1 MHKDPNR
8 VHRRTRRRR
17 AVLLAVLLLLV
28 LAVGV
33 PVPGIAAPAT
43 LEEAVAQVE
52 RTHGGRI
59 LSARSERRN
68 GQVIYVIRL
77 LTEEQQ
83 VRNLEVQGA
92 EGARP

>member
-1 MHKDPNR
+1 MHQDINR
-8 VHRRTRRRR
+8 IHRSARRGRV
-17 AVLLAVLLLLV
+17 VLAMALLLM
-28 LAVGV
+28 LAGAT
-33 PVPGIAAPAT
+33 PVMGNAAPAT

-68 GQVIYVIRL
+68 GEVIYLIRL

-83 VRNLEVQGA
+83 VRNLEIQGA

>member
-1 MHKDPNR
+1 MHQDFNPIQR
-8 VHRRTRRRR
+8 PARRRV
-17 AVLLAVLLLLV
+17 VLLAALLV
-28 LAVGV
+28 VLATGL
-33 PVPGIAAPAT
+33 PVPGTAAPAT

-68 GQVIYVIRL
+68 GEVVYVIRL
-77 LTEEQQ
+77 LTDEQQ
-83 VRNLEVQGA
+83 VRNLEIEGA

>member
-1 MHKDPNR
+1 MHQDMNR
-8 VHRRTRRRR
+8 IHRPARRGRV
-17 AVLLAVLLLLV
+17 VLVVALLLL
-28 LAVGV
+28 LAGAT
-33 PVPGIAAPAT
+33 PVMGDAAPAT

-68 GQVIYVIRL
+68 GRVVYLIRL

-83 VRNLEVQGA
+83 VRNVEIEGA

>member
-1 MHKDPNR
+1 MRQDLNPIQR
-8 VHRRTRRRR
+8 PTRRRV
-17 AVLLAVLLLLV
+17 VLLVALLV
-28 LAVGV
+28 VLAIGL
-33 PVPGIAAPAT
+33 PVPGKAAPAT

-68 GQVIYVIRL
+68 GEVVYVIRL
-77 LTEEQQ
+77 LTDEQQ
-83 VRNLEVQGA
+83 VRNLEIEGA

>member
-1 MHKDPNR
+1 MRQDTNR
-8 VHRRTRRRR
+8 IHRPARRRR
-17 AVLLAVLLLLV
+17 VALVVALLLL
-28 LAVGV
+28 LAGAT
-33 PVPGIAAPAT
+33 PVMGNAAPAT

-68 GQVIYVIRL
+68 GQVIYLIRL

-83 VRNLEVQGA
+83 VRNLEVPGA

>member
-1 MHKDPNR
+1 MRQRSNPT
-8 VHRRTRRRR
+8 HRSARRGR
-17 AVLLAVLLLLV
+17 ALLVAALLLV
-28 LAVGV
+28 LAGGV
-33 PVPGIAAPAT
+33 AAADSFAPAT

-68 GQVIYVIRL
+68 GRVVYLIRL

-83 VRNLEVQGA
+83 VRNVEIQGA

>member
-1 MHKDPNR
+1 MRQRSKPTPR
-8 VHRRTRRRR
+8 SARRGR
-17 AVLLAVLLLLV
+17 ALLVAALLLV
-28 LAVGV
+28 LAGGV
-33 PVPGIAAPAT
+33 AAADSFAPTT

-68 GQVIYVIRL
+68 GRVVYLIRL

-83 VRNLEVQGA
+83 VRNVEILGA